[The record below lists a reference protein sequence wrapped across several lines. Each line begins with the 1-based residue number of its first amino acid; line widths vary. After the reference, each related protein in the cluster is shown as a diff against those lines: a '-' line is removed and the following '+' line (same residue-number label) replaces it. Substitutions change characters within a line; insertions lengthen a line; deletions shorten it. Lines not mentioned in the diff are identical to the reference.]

1 MAMPADSTHCAALVR
16 EADRDRYLAALFAP
30 EAARADLF
38 ALYAFN
44 AEIARVRDVAREPMP
59 GEIRLQWWRDVV
71 LGERDGEAAGHP
83 VAAALRAAMTRH
95 ALAPEPLV
103 ALIDA
108 HVFDLYGEPMGTRDD
123 LDAYA
128 IDTDGALFAAAA
140 RILGAEADHH
150 AHHAGLAYGLAGIL
164 GGFGRDAARGRLF
177 VPLEVLNR
185 HGVDPANVLAGKA
198 GAGLPAALDELRRHA
213 LRHLDAAA
221 ALPPVPTEALP
232 AFLPV
237 ALVRPLLARL
247 DDAGRDPFAPAA
259 LSGLRRQWLLWRAA
273 RNPARLFEK

>member
-1 MAMPADSTHCAALVR
+1 MSSGFDHCAALVR

-30 EAARADLF
+30 EAERAALF

-44 AEIARVRDVAREPMP
+44 VEIARIRDAAREPMP

-83 VAAALRAAMTRH
+83 VAAALRAAMGQY

-103 ALIDA
+103 TLIDA
-108 HVFDLYGEPMGTRDD
+108 HTFDLYGEPMGTRDD

-128 IDTDGALFAAAA
+128 VDTDGAVFAMAA
-140 RILGAEADHH
+140 RIVGAGAD
-150 AHHAGLAYGLAGIL
+150 ALARHAGLAYGIAGVFNGL
-164 GGFGRDAARGRLF
+164 GRHAARGQLF

-198 GAGLPAALDELRRHA
+198 DAGLPAALDELRRHA

-221 ALPPVPTEALP
+221 ALPALP
-232 AFLPV
+232 VRTLP
-237 ALVRPLLARL
+237 ALLPAALTRSLLARL
-247 DDAGRDPFAPAA
+247 GREGRDPFAPAD

-273 RNPARLFEK
+273 RNPARLFG